1 MVREIV
7 KRCTAGTGSAD
18 YEGRSER
25 LLWEGRGLE
34 AWRSALRA
42 RLEIKRAVTA
52 EGGVQLRRMFVED
65 ESRRLT
71 AGAAAG
77 SPRGADA
84 AEAERCH
91 EELRSPL
98 PEAVLWLACDRTSL
112 APREL
117 PERLA
122 RRPWISHFRYL
133 VGVTTTA
140 AFFFFP
146 RCCLRDPEASFRPS
160 FVAFLPPSGVAA
172 VFLPAPI
179 AALAQSHTS
188 GHLGLIHH
196 LSTYPPHPLEARSF
210 GGNCRQMNLQH
221 NFLPR

>member
-91 EELRSPL
+91 EELRSPF

-140 AFFFFP
+140 AFFS
-146 RCCLRDPEASFRPS
+146 RGAACAILRPAS
-160 FVAFLPPSGVAA
+160 VPPSWPFYLLLAWRLS
-172 VFLPAPI
+172 FYQPRSLPSLNPTPPA
-179 AALAQSHTS
+179 TS
-188 GHLGLIHH
+188 V
-196 LSTYPPHPLEARSF
+196 
-210 GGNCRQMNLQH
+210 
-221 NFLPR
+221 